1 MWDFQLC
8 TKVVD
13 PIGFSAKSMFPTR
26 KWTYAALTDYCQ
38 GRYGKEVKPQPYAL
52 VDEMHFDHASLADAS
67 RILFTNGLQDMWSG
81 GSYLENVNDSVL
93 ALNFENGAHHS
104 DLSHVGPSEKDTD
117 DIRLGFVQITNILAG
132 WLDEIKANME

>member
-8 TKVVD
+8 TTVVD
-13 PIGFSAKSMFPTR
+13 PIGFSSESMFPKR
-26 KWTYAALTDYCQ
+26 RWTYTALTDYCQ
-38 GRYGKEVKPQPYAL
+38 KRYGKEVTPRPHAL
-52 VDEMHFDHASLADAS
+52 VDDMGFDDLVGNGAS

-81 GSYLENVNDSVL
+81 GSYLENVSDSIL

-117 DIRLGFVQITNILAG
+117 DIRLGFVQITNILAK
-132 WLDEIKANME
+132 WLDEIRAESK